1 MYQRPIPGDCTF
13 LQRATQSCAA
23 LWVAEVW
30 LNCYAVYC
38 PVIQPPNIVGICRF
52 RDNSGYLG
60 ILVMYLIFN
69 DGRKPLAGRDFFRG
83 VAQVWSC
90 VCHALID
97 LFCFL
102 CEEVH
107 EFTVCISVCCLFAF
121 LLCVRVIFFVVFKK
135 NKLAPKLPKTEIK
148 ILIFFKTFIKKHKW
162 QLSQNEHLKNI
173 ALCMIYFGLFVTQIL
188 IWMIR
193 QASMCEDIRQ
203 ILLI

>member
-1 MYQRPIPGDCTF
+1 MYQRPKPGDCTF
-13 LQRATQSCAA
+13 LQTATQSCAA

-83 VAQVWSC
+83 VAQEWSC

-97 LFCFL
+97 LCFVFC
-102 CEEVH
+102 VKK
-107 EFTVCISVCCLFAF
+107 FTSLPCVCLFVVCLPFCSAYV
-121 LLCVRVIFFVVFKK
+121 LFF
-135 NKLAPKLPKTEIK
+135 
-148 ILIFFKTFIKKHKW
+148 
-162 QLSQNEHLKNI
+162 S
-173 ALCMIYFGLFVTQIL
+173 
-188 IWMIR
+188 
-193 QASMCEDIRQ
+193 
-203 ILLI
+203 